1 MTANEFYG
9 PELAQMRLAERQVLE
24 AVEELQRVWKA
35 QGRQSPVLYTSS
47 RIKSPESMCR
57 KLAQRGQPQTRQAAL
72 TRVRDAVGVRVISY
86 PKENGYRS
94 YHLILGLRA
103 GPGRG
108 MTVEVQLRTIAIDFW
123 ASLEHQLKYKRQVPH
138 ARLVREELRRCADE
152 IASVDLSM
160 ETIRELLAGSF

>member
-57 KLAQRGQPQTRQAAL
+57 
-72 TRVRDAVGVRVISY
+72 
-86 PKENGYRS
+86 
-94 YHLILGLRA
+94 
-103 GPGRG
+103 
-108 MTVEVQLRTIAIDFW
+108 
-123 ASLEHQLKYKRQVPH
+123 
-138 ARLVREELRRCADE
+138 
-152 IASVDLSM
+152 
-160 ETIRELLAGSF
+160 

>member
-72 TRVRDAVGVRVISY
+72 TRVRDAVGVRRRF
-86 PKENGYRS
+86 PCWR
-94 YHLILGLRA
+94 
-103 GPGRG
+103 P
-108 MTVEVQLRTIAIDFW
+108 RTTSPTPRRMAIEATTSFW
-123 ASLEHQLKYKRQVPH
+123 ASGRG
-138 ARLVREELRRCADE
+138 R
-152 IASVDLSM
+152 
-160 ETIRELLAGSF
+160 GGG

>member
-57 KLAQRGQPQTRQAAL
+57 KLAQRGQPQTRQAADCATL
-72 TRVRDAVGVRVISY
+72 SIWYGCICSPRKTTTQNR
-86 PKENGYRS
+86 E
-94 YHLILGLRA
+94 HLCIGCR
-103 GPGRG
+103 P
-108 MTVEVQLRTIAIDFW
+108 I
-123 ASLEHQLKYKRQVPH
+123 KK
-138 ARLVREELRRCADE
+138 
-152 IASVDLSM
+152 
-160 ETIRELLAGSF
+160 

>member
-35 QGRQSPVLYTSS
+35 QGRQSPVLETKDY
-47 RIKSPESMCR
+47 
-57 KLAQRGQPQTRQAAL
+57 
-72 TRVRDAVGVRVISY
+72 ISY